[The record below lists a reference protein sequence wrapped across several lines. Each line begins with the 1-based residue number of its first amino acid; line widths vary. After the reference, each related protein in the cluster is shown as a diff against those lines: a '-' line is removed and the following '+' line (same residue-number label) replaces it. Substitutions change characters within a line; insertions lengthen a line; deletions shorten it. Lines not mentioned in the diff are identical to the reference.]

1 MLKFHD
7 DSEPLI
13 KNLVH
18 RPMGQAPHDEIVD
31 LAILP
36 RVTLESDGGRLKR
49 VIRALV

>member
-7 DSEPLI
+7 DGEPLI

-36 RVTLESDGGRLKR
+36 RITLKSDGGCLKR
-49 VIRALV
+49 VIRTFV